1 MSKEGHD
8 TTQPVFRLK
17 PTPYNNSCVI
27 KHVGYLTEKEKL
39 GDERVEFDT
48 SVEMQNQYG
57 KNIDYLGLIK
67 QIEAYQLASGVFEL
81 SPLLHDHYLPSP

>member
-1 MSKEGHD
+1 MSKEVHD

-48 SVEMQNQYG
+48 PVEMQNQYG
-57 KNIDYLGLIK
+57 KNNDLIFFLNKLQNRYVNTGDQIK
-67 QIEAYQLASGVFEL
+67 QSLYW
-81 SPLLHDHYLPSP
+81 

>member
-67 QIEAYQLASGVFEL
+67 KYNVNRVCAEFVEFY
-81 SPLLHDHYLPSP
+81 

>member
-1 MSKEGHD
+1 MSKEVHD

-48 SVEMQNQYG
+48 PVEIQNQYG
-57 KNIDYLGLIK
+57 KNVEQRDERSLRYACK
-67 QIEAYQLASGVFEL
+67 AVIEKVNKIIHGV
-81 SPLLHDHYLPSP
+81 